1 MEETLTPKPNK
12 TVTMDFYEALKK
24 VIEGK
29 KIARESWNNGDYGL
43 LKDGFISIYTKGD
56 FHTWS
61 ISDGDCEGRDW
72 FIKNV
77 ND

>member
-12 TVTMDFYEALKK
+12 PVTMDFYEALKK

-29 KIARESWNNGDYGL
+29 KIARESWNNGDYCL
-43 LKDGFISIYTKGD
+43 MKDGFLSIYTKGD

-61 ISDGDCEGRDW
+61 VNDGDMEGKDW
-72 FIKNV
+72 TIKNV